1 MKLYEKEKG
10 KKRRSASLLS
20 KIIIPMIT
28 LSMLQVVIMF
38 CAMWFNGEFTAIKK
52 FSCDSVSEK
61 TENRR
66 NYVENALNRKTSAV
80 YETALEVNG
89 ITNRILQEEGLSA
102 AAIRD
107 SKELD
112 RRILSECAE
121 SLISLIRHNTV
132 NDAFIIL
139 NSGELFNAD
148 DRVNMAA
155 IYLRDTDTNENSALG
170 NADIY
175 MEAGSSETASS
186 LGLPLDF
193 EWSLHIDMTQKDNFG
208 FFYDTMA
215 GYDSSL
221 PLDRLGMWSAFTGIS
236 RSTPQSMKYT
246 LPLVAKDGTVYGA
259 IGIGLLKKTVLQ
271 AIPAGDFF
279 DDSACYILGADFN
292 ESGTY
297 EILLSSG
304 PAYGRLVNNSTV
316 LSREHPEEFGLYD
329 FSSTGT
335 SCLGSIQ
342 DMTLYSPGS
351 PYGHQKWA
359 LISVTDKDMTL
370 SAYTSLVR
378 IFVISVVITL
388 AAGVVFAY
396 VVSRRISRPVTE
408 MVRVLKSNGGGELV
422 KLGSSG
428 ISEIDDLAGSITELQ
443 SETLGYSARVSNI
456 ITLAGGN
463 IGVFMYDLREKK
475 VFVGESL
482 IKLLKFTLPPKD
494 ATISEERFREELS
507 TVDKDNK
514 LFCLDIFSGSSE
526 KNEDSL
532 EVMYRTPFV
541 NEQRWIKFSL
551 TRDGGNVVGLAQDIT
566 DNVKEKR
573 HIAKLKDDEYT
584 TRLLEANAALK
595 DAYAMAKRANNAKTD
610 FLSRMSH
617 DIRTPMNAII
627 GMTAIAEAHLGDSEK
642 IDDCLKKIESSG
654 QYLLALINEVLDMSK
669 IESGKFVLSEE
680 NINIRS
686 VMNETVEIVKP
697 SAKKKGHD
705 LQVNMVGLTH
715 ENVIGDGL
723 RIRQALVNIL
733 SNAVKYTPPNGHI
746 EFSVSEK
753 PVNETKFVCY
763 EFIISDNGIGMS
775 PDFLKTIYEPFERA
789 SDARVS
795 TVQGTGLGM
804 AITKNIVEMM
814 NGEITAESE
823 LSKGTTFTVTIML
836 RVADEKPSEIPSAHI
851 KSLSEMNGGFEG
863 KRVLLVEDNELNR
876 EIACEILRMTGLT
889 VDTAADGKEA
899 VKKFEASGEGC
910 YKMIFMDIQ
919 MPVMNGYEA
928 TEAIRALPRKDAD
941 LPIIAMTANA
951 FANDVKDAKNA
962 GMNEHIAKPLDLNK
976 LKQTLDKYLGQK

>member
-1 MKLYEKEKG
+1 MNNYGKEKV
-10 KKRRSASLLS
+10 KDRKSASLLS
-20 KIIIPMIT
+20 KIIIPMIV
-28 LSMLQVVIMF
+28 LSMLQVVIMVG
-38 CAMWFNGEFTAIKK
+38 AMLLNGEFAAIKK

-66 NYVENALNRKTSAV
+66 SYVENALNRKTPPV
-80 YETALEVNG
+80 LETAFEVNT
-89 ITNRILQEEGLSA
+89 ITDRILKDEGLSA
-102 AAIRD
+102 ADIRKN
-107 SKELD
+107 KELNK
-112 RRILSECAE
+112 RILSECAE
-121 SLISLIRHNTV
+121 SLVSLIRRDTV
-132 NDAFIIL
+132 NDAFVIL
-139 NSGELFNAD
+139 DSGELFTTG

-155 IYLRDTDTNENSALG
+155 IYLRDTDTNDNSASG

-175 MEAGSSETASS
+175 MEAGGSETASS
-186 LGLPLDF
+186 LGLPLDY
-193 EWSLHIDMTQKDNFG
+193 EWSLHIDMTDKDNFG
-208 FFYDTMA
+208 FFFDTMW
-215 GYDSSL
+215 GYDPSI
-221 PLDRLGMWSAFTGIS
+221 PLYKLGMWSGFSSIS

-246 LPLVAKDGTVYGA
+246 LPLVADDGTVYG
-259 IGIGLLKKTVLQ
+259 IVGIGLLKKTVLQ

-292 ESGTY
+292 ESGKY

-304 PAYGRLVNNSTV
+304 PAYGRLVNDDTV
-316 LSREHPEEFGLYD
+316 LSRENPEEYGLYD
-329 FSSTGT
+329 FSSSGAD
-335 SCLGSIQ
+335 CIGSIQ
-342 DMTLYSPGS
+342 DMTLYSSGS
-351 PYGHQKWA
+351 PYAHQKWA
-359 LISVTDKDMTL
+359 VISVTDKEMTL
-370 SAYTSLVR
+370 NAYSSLVR
-378 IFVISVVITL
+378 IFVISVIITL
-388 AAGVVFAY
+388 IAGVFFAY
-396 VVSRRISRPVTE
+396 VVSRGISRPVTE
-408 MVRVLKSNGGGELV
+408 IVRVLKHSENGELV
-422 KLGSSG
+422 KLRSSG
-428 ISEIDDLAGSITELQ
+428 ISEIDDLARSITELQ
-443 SETLGYSARVSNI
+443 SEALGYSARVSGI

-463 IGVFMYDLREKK
+463 IGVFMYDLREKR

-482 IKLLKFTLPPKD
+482 IHLLKFSLPQKD
-494 ATISEERFREELS
+494 TTISEERFREELS
-507 TVDKDNK
+507 SIDKDNK
-514 LFCLDIFSGSSE
+514 LLALDIFAGSSE
-526 KNEDSL
+526 KTEDSL

-551 TRDGGNVVGLAQDIT
+551 ARDGGNVVGLAQDIT

-680 NINIRS
+680 HINIRS
-686 VMNETVEIVKP
+686 VMDEIVEIVKP
-697 SAKKKGHD
+697 SVKNKGHE
-705 LQVNMVGLTH
+705 LKVNISELSH

-753 PVNETKFVCY
+753 QVNETTMACY
-763 EFIISDNGIGMS
+763 EFIIKDNGIGMS
-775 PDFLKTIYEPFERA
+775 ADFLRTIYEPFERA

-795 TVQGTGLGM
+795 TEQGTGLGM

-814 NGEITAESE
+814 NGEITAQSE

-836 RVADEKPSEIPSAHI
+836 RVAGEKSAEVPSAHI

-863 KRVLLVEDNELNR
+863 NRVLLVEDNDLNR

-889 VDTAADGKEA
+889 VDVAVDGKEA
-899 VKKFEASGEGC
+899 VKKFEASSEGC
-910 YKMIFMDIQ
+910 YKMIFMDVQ

-928 TEAIRALPRKDAD
+928 TEAIRAMPRGDAD
-941 LPIIAMTANA
+941 VPIIAMTANA
-951 FANDVKDAKNA
+951 FASDVKDAKNA

-976 LKQTLDKYLGQK
+976 LKQTLDKYLG